1 MSNKVIIFEAIEVNR
16 KEPINF
22 KEEDVY
28 LFQHE
33 LKKIIPKSY
42 LRELNQ
48 PLIINKSKIND
59 YLNLKN
65 NAQEVLQSI
74 KPPNLDFYQIGLE
87 INNPKNNYKELINPL
102 QK

>member
-33 LKKIIPKSY
+33 LKKLY
-42 LRELNQ
+42 Q
-48 PLIINKSKIND
+48 
-59 YLNLKN
+59 NLTCEN
-65 NAQEVLQSI
+65 
-74 KPPNLDFYQIGLE
+74 
-87 INNPKNNYKELINPL
+87 
-102 QK
+102 